1 MSRNRIKILF
11 ILCIVQFGPGFILKG
26 QPYGKI
32 IARNYNQLEIGSE
45 NGSFWSVVKDKRG
58 ILYFGGEGEIFE
70 FDGISWRG
78 IPVPNFSAVR
88 SLAVGKDGT
97 VYVGAVGELGFLR
110 PDMHGR
116 MEYQSLLPKI
126 PKNKLS
132 FPDVWSI
139 NIIDDDIFFQA
150 DNRLF
155 RYRAGKMKSW
165 ELKNSYHRSFAFHD
179 KLIINQREI
188 GLCALINDSVQPLP
202 GGRFFK
208 NMIISSITDFLGDK
222 ALVGTRKNGLFIVDL
237 ISGQK
242 NEVLHFKSETSE
254 FLKANQLYYGINL
267 PDERMA
273 FATLRSGVIIAGR
286 NGEILKCINK
296 PTGFIDYTAFYLN
309 IFNNDEL
316 WITSSKGV
324 GFYNINSA
332 ISYWNDELG
341 IKGAVNALLIKDDV
355 IYVGSQSGLFFCDI
369 NKSRNR
375 GIEDGPTSFEI
386 YKDMATEVWD
396 IIEFEMG
403 NGKSSILAST
413 GLGLYN
419 IINNEIEFPNKNNGE
434 LTIFQ
439 SKKDPSILYYNTHP
453 TFYILKYKNGKW
465 NILWKKNITSYVL
478 SIVEDANGDVWL
490 GTKYYGVFRINLCDY
505 FVLAKNS
512 DELLPDTL
520 SFKDLKVEHYHTLS
534 GLPNLNTCMAHI
546 FKNKLVISCDGLF
559 SFDEAT
565 KKFVRTTIFGEE
577 IQKWNKTLFDL
588 EEDKYGNVWGLES
601 EVMDKQPDGSYKL
614 ARLPYQ
620 MLTIKNSTQTF
631 FHDDNGVTWIG
642 GEQGLYKY
650 DSKSLTPSKHNDFVT
665 LIRSV
670 SLDFDSIVFY
680 GANFEHKGNRILNS
694 ILQPEELVP
703 ELSVKNKSITF
714 TFACPYFQDDIPL
727 EYSYYLEGYEKNWS
741 EWTSSTKKEYN
752 NLRENDYIFHVRARN
767 YLGNI
772 SQEANYKFIIR
783 PPWYRTIFAYILY
796 VMLIGIAFY
805 TSIKIYSLRLR
816 RYNIILEKTVKE
828 RTNILEQQ
836 KEEINQQTEILKSQN
851 EKLVHQKNR
860 ISEMSK
866 EIVEANKS
874 KLQFFTNISHELR
887 TPLTLI
893 IGPVEEL
900 MGSENIFSENE
911 KSNLYSIIHRNASRL
926 LTLVNQ
932 ILDFRKIEIQSR
944 KLSATEGDVISF
956 VQDIGGYFKDFATK
970 KNIEYSF
977 TSEFKRLDTWFDRD
991 SVEKIVFNL
1000 ISNAF
1005 KYTQENGKI
1014 SISVSL
1020 SEEKHLKDYQG
1031 KLVVISIEDNGI
1043 GIEKESISRI
1053 FDRYYQGNQ
1062 SLSLSQAGTGI
1073 GLSMC
1078 AKLAEIHH
1086 GKIILD
1092 SEVNQGSTFS
1102 LILPFGK
1109 GYLLQEEIGTKKEE
1123 QQKNL
1128 LPRSENKEYIQ
1139 FNSRISEVQH
1149 EFERRPGKFLI
1160 MLVEDSEDIRLF
1172 IRQSLSEKFD
1182 FVEAEDGEV
1191 GLRLAKE
1198 HFPDLIISDVM
1209 MPKMD
1214 GYEFCTKIR
1223 ETVETSHIPIIMLT
1237 SKSGVNDQKIGLEKG
1252 ADDYITKPFNIS
1264 LLETRILNLIRSRG
1278 DLRSRYSK
1286 EIVVKPTDLVIT
1298 STDEKFLEKAIKTV
1312 EDNMADPNYGI
1323 EEFSRDMAMSQSTLY
1338 RKLKALT
1345 NESTNNFMKS
1355 LRLNRAASLLSQ
1367 NEISV
1372 SEIANMVG
1380 FDDPAYF
1387 SKSFKLKFGAS
1398 PSEYSKKF
1406 L

>member
-1 MSRNRIKILF
+1 MFRNRIKILF
-11 ILCIVQFGPGFILKG
+11 ILCTIQVGPGFILRG
-26 QPYGKI
+26 QPYGKFI
-32 IARNYNQLEIGSE
+32 TRNFDQLEIGSE
-45 NGSFWSVVKDKRG
+45 NGAFWAVVKDNRG

-78 IPVPNFSAVR
+78 ILVPNFSAVR

-110 PDMHGR
+110 PNMQGR

-139 NIIDDDIFFQA
+139 NIIGDDIFFQA

-155 RYRAGKMKSW
+155 RYRDGKMTCW

-188 GLCALINDSVQPLP
+188 GLCALINDSIQPLP
-202 GGRFFK
+202 NGSFFK
-208 NMIISSITDFLGDK
+208 NMIISSITGFLGDK
-222 ALVGTRKNGLFIVDL
+222 ALVGTRKNGLFIADL
-237 ISGQK
+237 TLDRE
-242 NEVLHFKSETSE
+242 NEVLHFKSEASE
-254 FLKANQLYYGINL
+254 FLKTNQLYYGINL
-267 PDERMA
+267 PDGRMA
-273 FATLRSGVIIAGR
+273 FATLRGGVIITGQ
-286 NGEILKCINK
+286 NGNILKYINK
-296 PTGFIDYTAFYLN
+296 STGFIDYTAFYLN
-309 IFNNDEL
+309 IFNDDEL

-324 GFYNINSA
+324 GFYNVNSA

-341 IKGAVNALLIKDDV
+341 IKGSVNALLIKND
-355 IYVGSQSGLFFCDI
+355 ILYVGSQSGLFFCDI
-369 NKSRNR
+369 NKSRKE
-375 GIEDGPTSFEI
+375 GIEDGPTSFEV
-386 YKDMATEVWD
+386 YKGMEAEVWD

-403 NGKSSILAST
+403 NGKSSVLAST

-419 IINNEIEFPNKNNGE
+419 IVKNKIEFPSENNGE
-434 LTIFQ
+434 ITICQ

-478 SIVEDANGDVWL
+478 SLVEDVNGDVWL

-505 FVLAKNS
+505 FVRAKNS
-512 DELLPDTL
+512 DGLLSDTL
-520 SFKDLKVEHYHTLS
+520 SFKDLKVEHYNTLS
-534 GLPNLNTCMAHI
+534 GLPNLNTCVAHM
-546 FKNKLVISCDGLF
+546 FKNKLIISCDGLF
-559 SFDEAT
+559 SFDEET
-565 KKFVRTTIFGEE
+565 KKFVRTTIFGDG
-577 IQKWNKTLFDL
+577 IQKWNKTLLDL
-588 EEDKYGNVWGLES
+588 KEDKFGNVWGFES
-601 EVMDKQPDGSYKL
+601 EVMDKQPYGSYKL

-620 MLTIKNSTQTF
+620 MLTIKNSTQVF
-631 FHDDNGVTWIG
+631 LHDDNGITWIG
-642 GEQGLYKY
+642 GEQGLFRY
-650 DSKSLTPSKHNDFVT
+650 DSKSLPPTKHTDFVT

-670 SLDFDSIVFY
+670 SLDFDSTVFY
-680 GANFEHKGNRILNS
+680 GANFVHKGDTILS
-694 ILQPEELVP
+694 SVIQPKELIP
-703 ELSVKNKSITF
+703 SLNVKNKSITF

-741 EWTSSTKKEYN
+741 EWTSSTTKEYN
-752 NLRENDYIFHVRARN
+752 NLRENDYTFHVRTRN

-772 SQEANYKFIIR
+772 SREATYEFIIK
-783 PPWYRTIFAYILY
+783 PPWYRTVVAYILY
-796 VMLIGIAFY
+796 VILIGIAFY
-805 TSIKIYSLRLR
+805 ASIKIYSIRLR
-816 RYNIILEKTVKE
+816 RYNIILERTVKE
-828 RTNILEQQ
+828 RTNILEKQ

-851 EKLVHQKNR
+851 EKLIHQKNR

-900 MGSENIFSENE
+900 MGSGNNFSKNE
-911 KSNLYSIIHRNASRL
+911 RDNLYSIIYRNASRL
-926 LTLVNQ
+926 LALVNQ

-944 KLSATEGDVISF
+944 KLSATEGDIISF
-956 VQDIGGYFKDFATK
+956 VQDIGGYFKDLATK
-970 KNIEYSF
+970 KNIEYGF
-977 TSEFKRLDTWFDRD
+977 ASEFKRLDTWFDPD

-1005 KYTQENGKI
+1005 KYTRENGKI

-1020 SEEKHLKDYQG
+1020 SEEKHLQDYLG
-1031 KLVVISIEDNGI
+1031 KVIIIAIEDNGI
-1043 GIEKESISRI
+1043 GIEKESISKI

-1062 SLSLSQAGTGI
+1062 SLNLSQAGTGI

-1078 AKLAEIHH
+1078 AKLAELHH
-1086 GKIILD
+1086 GKIILE

-1102 LILPFGK
+1102 LILPYGK
-1109 GYLLQEEIGTKKEE
+1109 EYLLPEEIRIKKEE
-1123 QQKNL
+1123 QQKNS
-1128 LPRSENKEYIQ
+1128 LPGSDNREYIQ
-1139 FNSRISEVQH
+1139 FNSRVTEVQH
-1149 EFERRPGKFLI
+1149 EFERSPGKFLVMI
-1160 MLVEDSEDIRLF
+1160 VEDSEDIRLF
-1172 IRQSLSEKFD
+1172 IKQSLSEKFD
-1182 FVEAEDGEV
+1182 FLEAEDGEV

-1252 ADDYITKPFNIS
+1252 ADDYITKPFNIG

-1278 DLRSRYSK
+1278 DLRKRYSK

-1312 EDNMADPNYGI
+1312 EDNMSEPNYGI

-1345 NESTNNFMKS
+1345 DESTNNFMKS

-1387 SKSFKLKFGAS
+1387 SKSFKMKFGTS